1 MTLSERLLMEF
12 ESLNENHK
20 SEVIDFVEFLKMRE
34 AKRVESLMDDIID
47 NNIEALK
54 ELAK

>member
-1 MTLSERLLMEF
+1 MTLSERLLREF

-20 SEVIDFVEFLKMRE
+20 SEVIDFVEFLKSRE
-34 AKRVESLMDDIID
+34 EKRVESLMDDIID

>member
-1 MTLSERLLMEF
+1 MTLSERLLKEF
-12 ESLNENHK
+12 ETLNENHK
-20 SEVIDFVEFLKMRE
+20 SEVIDFVEFLKSRE
-34 AKRVESLMDDIID
+34 EKRVENLMDDIID

>member
-1 MTLSERLLMEF
+1 MTLSERLLKEF
-12 ESLNENHK
+12 ETLNENHK

-34 AKRVESLMDDIID
+34 EKRVENLMDDIID

>member
-1 MTLSERLLMEF
+1 MTLSEQLLVEF

-34 AKRVESLMDDIID
+34 EKRVESLMDDIID

>member
-1 MTLSERLLMEF
+1 MTLSERLLKEF
-12 ESLNENHK
+12 ETLNESHK
-20 SEVIDFVEFLKMRE
+20 SEVIDFVEFLKFRE
-34 AKRVESLMDDIID
+34 EKRVENLMDDIID

>member
-1 MTLSERLLMEF
+1 MTLSERLLEEF

-20 SEVIDFVEFLKMRE
+20 SEVIDFVEFLKSRE
-34 AKRVESLMDDIID
+34 DKKIDNLMDDIIN